1 MSKSKLQE
9 MRKERGLKQRQL
21 AAMLGKTQQYVAH
34 AERTGIKTARL
45 ARIYAR
51 ALNCNPLEI
60 IEL

>member
-1 MSKSKLQE
+1 MSKSKLQK
-9 MRKERGLKQRQL
+9 MRKAAGLRQHQL

-34 AERTGIKTARL
+34 AERRGVKTARL

-51 ALNCNPLEI
+51 ALNCDPLEI